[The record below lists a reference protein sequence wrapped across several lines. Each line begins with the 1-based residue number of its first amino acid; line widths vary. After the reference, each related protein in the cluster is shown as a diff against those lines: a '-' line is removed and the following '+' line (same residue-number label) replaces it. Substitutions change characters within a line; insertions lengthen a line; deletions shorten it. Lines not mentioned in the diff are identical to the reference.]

1 MECVSDTGVKMR
13 ATLSKEE
20 AKKFQEDFKELES
33 ERFTDVSLV
42 EDGDNMI
49 ITLACDKY
57 GRNLLLDSMKTGL
70 LHFWGWDKKFSE
82 VK

>member
-1 MECVSDTGVKMR
+1 MEHVSDTAVRMR

-20 AKKFQEDFKELES
+20 AKKFQEDFNELES

-42 EDGDNMI
+42 EDGENMI
-49 ITLACDKY
+49 VTLTCDKY
-57 GRNLLLDSMKTGL
+57 GLNLLLASMKTGL